1 MSDDT
6 DRRTIALSFEDGPD
20 PVWTRRVLAALEGVE
35 ARATFFVTTPRA
47 VVWPEIVA
55 RILAGGHEIGLHC
68 GRHLNH
74 LGSTEAAIQVDG
86 EIALKILKSQDV
98 EPALWLPP
106 CGTVAPFSGDVAR
119 RLGLRLAAW
128 TIDPG
133 DETGSPQDVI
143 DSVVAQL
150 EPGSIVRVHDGFDE
164 SAVDDEACRL
174 SLEMIGPL
182 VERARNLGYET
193 VPVAEIG
200 PRTLNL
206 LEESPAAGHPA
217 APLPS

>member
-6 DRRTIALSFEDGPD
+6 DKRTIALSFEDGPD
-20 PVWTRRVLAALEGVE
+20 PVWTPRVLAALEKAG

-47 VVWPEIVA
+47 VVWAEIVS

-74 LGSTEAAIQVDG
+74 LSSTEAAIQADG
-86 EIALKILKSQDV
+86 EIALKILKSQDI

-133 DETGSPQDVI
+133 DETGSPQDVL
-143 DSVVAQL
+143 DSVVAHL
-150 EPGSIVRVHDGFDE
+150 EPGPIVRVHDGFDE
-164 SAVDDEACRL
+164 SALDDEACRL
-174 SLEMIGPL
+174 SLEMIAPL

-200 PRTLNL
+200 PLTLNL
-206 LEESPAAGHPA
+206 LEETPAAGHPA
-217 APLPS
+217 APFPL

>member
-1 MSDDT
+1 MSDDSG
-6 DRRTIALSFEDGPD
+6 RRTIALSFEDGPD
-20 PVWTRRVLAALEGVE
+20 PVWTRRVLAALEGAG

-47 VVWPEIVA
+47 VVWPEIVG
-55 RILAGGHEIGLHC
+55 RILAEGHEIGLHC

-74 LGSTEAAIQVDG
+74 LDSTEAAIQADG
-86 EIALKILKSQDV
+86 EIALKILKSQDI

-133 DETGSPQDVI
+133 DATGSPQNVL
-143 DSVVAQL
+143 DSVVSCLQ
-150 EPGSIVRVHDGFDE
+150 PGSIVRVHDGFDE

-174 SLEMIGPL
+174 SLQMIAPL

-200 PRTLNL
+200 SRTLNL
-206 LEESPAAGHPA
+206 LEETPAAGPPA
-217 APLPS
+217 APLPL